1 MLVLLRFQ
9 QKQKSNC
16 HQSGEK
22 MPRKIVLFVIIA
34 ICFVLQTTT
43 FQTLSFANITPNL
56 LIIVVASFGLM
67 RGKTEGMYIG
77 FFSGLLIDIFCGF
90 YLGIYALLYMYVGY
104 LTGLFQKR
112 FYPEDL
118 KLPLL
123 LITASDLF
131 SNLIIYL
138 ILFLTRSRYDFGY
151 YFLNVI
157 LPELVY
163 TMIITIFFYL
173 LLLKINQK
181 LEAYEKRRA
190 IKFDL

>member
-1 MLVLLRFQ
+1 ML
-9 QKQKSNC
+9 
-16 HQSGEK
+16 
-22 MPRKIVLFVIIA
+22 RKIVLFFIIS

-43 FQTLSFANITPNL
+43 FQTLSFAGITPNL
-56 LIIVVASFGLM
+56 MIIVVAAFGLM

-77 FFSGLLIDIFCGF
+77 FISGLLIDIFCGF

-112 FYPEDL
+112 FYPEDI

-123 LITASDLF
+123 LISASDF
-131 SNLIIYL
+131 VTNLVIYVV
-138 ILFLTRSRYDFGY
+138 LFLTRSRYDFGY
-151 YFLNVI
+151 YFMRVI
-157 LPELVY
+157 VPELVY
-163 TMIITIFFYL
+163 TMVITIFLYL

-181 LEAYEKRRA
+181 LENYEKRRA

>member
-1 MLVLLRFQ
+1 ML
-9 QKQKSNC
+9 
-16 HQSGEK
+16 
-22 MPRKIVLFVIIA
+22 RKIIVFIIIS

-43 FQTLSFANITPNL
+43 LQSISFAGITPNL
-56 LIIVVASFGLM
+56 LIIVVAAFGLM

-77 FFSGLLIDIFCGF
+77 FFSGLLVDIFCGF

-104 LTGLFQKR
+104 ITGLFQKR

-123 LITASDLF
+123 IITASDF
-131 SNLIIYL
+131 ATNMIIYL
-138 ILFLTRSRYDFGY
+138 ILFLTRSRFEFGY
-151 YFLNVI
+151 YFSNII

-163 TMIITIFFYL
+163 TMIVTIFLYL

-181 LEAYEKRRA
+181 LEAYEKRSA
-190 IKFDL
+190 IKFDLWYKRIFAKIS

>member
-1 MLVLLRFQ
+1 ML
-9 QKQKSNC
+9 
-16 HQSGEK
+16 
-22 MPRKIVLFVIIA
+22 RKIVLFLIIS

-43 FQTLSFANITPNL
+43 FQTLSFANIAPNL

-67 RGKTEGMYIG
+67 RGKKEGMYIG

-112 FYPEDL
+112 FYPEDI
-118 KLPLL
+118 KLPL
-123 LITASDLF
+123 IIISASDLIA
-131 SNLIIYL
+131 NLIIYF

-151 YFLNVI
+151 YFGNIIV
-157 LPELVY
+157 PEFVY
-163 TMIITIFFYL
+163 TMIITIFLYL

>member
-1 MLVLLRFQ
+1 MA
-9 QKQKSNC
+9 
-16 HQSGEK
+16 
-22 MPRKIVLFVIIA
+22 RKIVLFIVIS
-34 ICFVLQTTT
+34 ICFVLQTTV
-43 FQTLSFANITPNL
+43 FQTLSFANIAPNL

-67 RGKTEGMYIG
+67 RGKTEGMYVG

-112 FYPEDL
+112 FYPEDI
-118 KLPLL
+118 KLPLV
-123 LITASDLF
+123 IISTSDLI
-131 SNLIIYL
+131 SNIVIYL
-138 ILFLTRSRYDFGY
+138 ILFLTRKRYDFGY
-151 YFLNVI
+151 YFRSVI
-157 LPELVY
+157 LPEFVY
-163 TMIITIFFYL
+163 TMIITIFLYL

>member
-1 MLVLLRFQ
+1 
-9 QKQKSNC
+9 
-16 HQSGEK
+16 
-22 MPRKIVLFVIIA
+22 MPRKIVLFFIIS
-34 ICFVLQTTT
+34 ICYVLQTTA
-43 FQTLSFANITPNL
+43 FQVLSFANITPNL
-56 LIIVVASFGLM
+56 MIIVVASFGLM
-67 RGKTEGMYIG
+67 RGKTEGMYVG

-112 FYPEDL
+112 FYPEDI

-123 LITASDLF
+123 IISASDF
-131 SNLIIYL
+131 ISNFIIYI
-138 ILFLTRSRYDFGY
+138 ILFLTRNRYDFGY
-151 YFLNVI
+151 YLGNI
-157 LPELVY
+157 MIPELVY
-163 TMIITIFFYL
+163 TTIITIFLYL

>member
-1 MLVLLRFQ
+1 ML
-9 QKQKSNC
+9 
-16 HQSGEK
+16 
-22 MPRKIVLFVIIA
+22 RKIVLFLIIS

-43 FQTLSFANITPNL
+43 FQSLSIANVAPNL
-56 LIIVVASFGLM
+56 LIIVVSAFGLM

-77 FFSGLLIDIFCGF
+77 FFSGFLIDIFCGF

-112 FYPEDL
+112 FYPEDI
-118 KLPLL
+118 KLPL
-123 LITASDLF
+123 IIISASDLI
-131 SNLIIYL
+131 SNMIVYVF
-138 ILFLTRSRYDFGY
+138 LFLTRSRYDFVY
-151 YFLNVI
+151 YLKSVI
-157 LPELVY
+157 IPEFVY
-163 TMIITIFFYL
+163 TTIITIFLYL

>member
-1 MLVLLRFQ
+1 ML
-9 QKQKSNC
+9 
-16 HQSGEK
+16 
-22 MPRKIVLFVIIA
+22 RKIVLFLIIS

-43 FQTLSFANITPNL
+43 FQSLSIASIAPNL
-56 LIIVVASFGLM
+56 LIIVISSFGLM

-112 FYPEDL
+112 FYPEDI

-123 LITASDLF
+123 IISVSDLLT
-131 SNLIIYL
+131 NIIIYL
-138 ILFLTRSRYDFGY
+138 ILFLTRSRFDFGY
-151 YFLNVI
+151 YFSNII

-163 TMIITIFFYL
+163 TTIITIFFYL

>member
-1 MLVLLRFQ
+1 ML
-9 QKQKSNC
+9 
-16 HQSGEK
+16 
-22 MPRKIVLFVIIA
+22 RKFVLFLIIS

-43 FQTLSFANITPNL
+43 FQTISFINIAPNL
-56 LIIVVASFGLM
+56 LIVIVASFGLM

-123 LITASDLF
+123 IISASDLF
-131 SNLIIYL
+131 TNIIIYL
-138 ILFLTRSRYDFGY
+138 VLFLTRSRFDFGY
-151 YFLNVI
+151 YFSNII

-173 LLLKINQK
+173 FLLKVNQK

>member
-1 MLVLLRFQ
+1 ML
-9 QKQKSNC
+9 
-16 HQSGEK
+16 
-22 MPRKIVLFVIIA
+22 RKFVVFLIIS

-43 FQTLSFANITPNL
+43 LQSVSFAGITPNL
-56 LIIVVASFGLM
+56 IIIVVAAFGLM

-123 LITASDLF
+123 IITASDF
-131 SNLIIYL
+131 ATNMIIYL
-138 ILFLTRSRYDFGY
+138 ILFLTRSRFDFGY
-151 YFLNVI
+151 YFSNII

-163 TMIITIFFYL
+163 TMIITIFLYL

-181 LEAYEKRRA
+181 LETYEKRSA

>member
-1 MLVLLRFQ
+1 MT
-9 QKQKSNC
+9 
-16 HQSGEK
+16 
-22 MPRKIVLFVIIA
+22 RKIVLFFIIS
-34 ICFVLQTTT
+34 ICFVLQTTV
-43 FQTLSFANITPNL
+43 FPAINLIDITPNL

-67 RGKTEGMYIG
+67 RGKTEGLLLG

-112 FYPEDL
+112 FYPEDI
-118 KLPLL
+118 KLPLV
-123 LITASDLF
+123 IIAASDLF
-131 SNLIIYL
+131 SNLFIYL

-151 YFLNVI
+151 YFSNVI
-157 LPELVY
+157 LPELIY
-163 TMIITIFFYL
+163 TTIITIFFYM

-181 LEAYEKRRA
+181 LEGIEKRSA

>member
-1 MLVLLRFQ
+1 MA
-9 QKQKSNC
+9 
-16 HQSGEK
+16 
-22 MPRKIVLFVIIA
+22 RKIVLFFIIS

-43 FQTLSFANITPNL
+43 LHTLSFANITPNL
-56 LIIVVASFGLM
+56 LIIVIASFGLM
-67 RGKTEGMYIG
+67 RGKKEGMLIG

-104 LTGLFQKR
+104 LTGFFQKR
-112 FYPEDL
+112 FYPEDI

-123 LITASDLF
+123 IISASDF
-131 SNLIIYL
+131 ISNIVIYL
-138 ILFLTRSRYDFGY
+138 IMFLTRGRYDFGY
-151 YFLNVI
+151 YFSNVI

-163 TMIITIFFYL
+163 TTIITIFFYL

-181 LEAYEKRRA
+181 LETYEKRSA